1 MFLPKTVYRACQ
13 IIDEETGLLLS
24 HLPKW
29 DIIRAKLSRR
39 GDIMTEKSIG
49 QDVEG
54 VGDTAGLPLVVGVDL
69 GGTQIRTAVMRGATL
84 LSRVGLLTGVN
95 PTPERTIP
103 RICTAIR
110 QALDEAG
117 VSIEQ
122 ITGIGVGA
130 PGPLDSRT
138 GVVFAPPN
146 LPGWQNTPLGDILR
160 AEFHMP
166 IYIENDANAAALG
179 EYLFGAGQGAHNL
192 VYLTISTGIGGGII
206 TEGKIL
212 DGVSGTAGE
221 LGHMTIDM
229 HGPRCNCG
237 NIGCLERLAS
247 GTGIALRANEA
258 IALGQGDELLAFAL
272 AHESLE
278 DQGADTPYDQR
289 VAAPHVNARTVALAA
304 EAGIPLAR
312 EIIAQTAEALATGIV
327 NILHIFNPDILILG
341 GGVMQMGSLLL
352 APVQRIVR
360 ERTMRVP
367 YEAVKIVMAQ
377 LGTNAGLV
385 GAGALIYHHL

>member
-1 MFLPKTVYRACQ
+1 
-13 IIDEETGLLLS
+13 
-24 HLPKW
+24 
-29 DIIRAKLSRR
+29 
-39 GDIMTEKSIG
+39 MTEKSIG

-54 VGDTAGLPLVVGVDL
+54 IGDTADLPLVVGVDL
-69 GGTQIRTAVMRGATL
+69 GGTQIRAAVMRGATL
-84 LSRVGLLTGVN
+84 LSRVSLLTGVN

-122 ITGIGVGA
+122 IAGIGVGA

-138 GVVFAPPN
+138 GVIFAPPN

-160 AEFHMP
+160 AEFHIP
-166 IYIENDANAAALG
+166 IAIENDANAAALG
-179 EYLFGAGQGAHNL
+179 EYLFGAGKGAHNL

-272 AHESLE
+272 AHESQE
-278 DQGADTPYDQR
+278 DRGADTPYDQR
-289 VAAPHVNARTVALAA
+289 VAAAAPHVNARTVALAA

-312 EIIAQTAEALATGIV
+312 EIITQAAEALATGIV

-352 APVQRIVR
+352 DPVQRIVR

-377 LGTNAGLV
+377 LGTNVGLV